1 MFMIRKGMIKK
12 RKEKR
17 TRKGIFKKE
26 KRNQER

>member
-17 TRKGIFKKE
+17 TRKGSFKKE
-26 KRNQER
+26 KFVSNK